1 MNEQNNNNGGYQG
14 YPQDGYYGNDPQ
26 IAQDT
31 PTTGAQP
38 YYGTGFENAY
48 SQGAQYQQP
57 QYQPQYQY
65 PPQMA
70 QPQGAQYQQPQSE
83 PIKQKPQETVA
94 DSGVEKKVKA
104 KETQTGGGVAK
115 STVAGLLVTVGLVMG
130 VIGFFIGRLAPS
142 VSVGGSTSLAPQSPS
157 GPTAD
162 ENTGD
167 VGGEE
172 GGEVGGVV
180 LDYFDGGTGTESDPY
195 IITTADQLMILA
207 DKVNRV
213 EDNLN
218 YAHFMLGSDID
229 LSEVSWIPIGTE
241 YSADGET
248 LSYATRFYGG
258 FDGNGYTINN
268 LKIYTTGNTVEA
280 GLFGNVADG
289 AYVRNVC
296 INGLDIDISA
306 ERYAY
311 IGGIAGNCDG
321 AIENCVVNGEI
332 RAESAGTVY
341 AGLVVGQS
349 FGAIT
354 GCEANGIVN
363 AEGDNTAVAGT
374 LAGRASYKV
383 SGCTAYGEIY
393 AKTTVA
399 PHSWPSG
406 TWAGGLIGAVSIGSI
421 PNELIIENCSSNG
434 RVEAIALGNDV
445 YAGALCGDLAGT
457 LINCESAAN
466 VYARFTGE
474 ADNGQYRG
482 VYAGGITGY
491 MQQGSEVLHS
501 IANGV
506 ILAESAEGVYVG
518 GMAGLCGED
527 ARVVGCEYHSGT
539 LSAVSYGD
547 NTNYNRSGA
556 YAGGIVGVADASVI
570 EACHFDSMA
579 SVSALCSADNIVYVG
594 GILGGVGN
602 NIYFTPAISDCYS
615 EGDVIAA
622 SADAC
627 VGGIA
632 GAIRGSI
639 SHCYSTSRIDVM
651 ATGDVLAGGIV
662 GDIDED
668 ASVYG
673 TYSCAKVGV
682 SALDGVYP
690 EYIHIGKICGSGDSR
705 VNNSYTFDYA
715 EIYYDESENTR
726 VWVSAVGEAMDSV
739 YLLRESF
746 YTETLGFDADTW
758 NFSEYMHEGFM
769 GPELKSVEKTYEDDV
784 YDDNDVHDDVYLPMI
799 PF

>member
-1 MNEQNNNNGGYQG
+1 MNEQNNNNGNYQG
-14 YPQDGYYGNDPQ
+14 YPQGGYYGNDPQ

-48 SQGAQYQQP
+48 SQGAQYQQS

-115 STVAGLLVTVGLVMG
+115 STAAGLLVTVMLISGL
-130 VIGFFIGRLAPS
+130 IGFILGRSSSS
-142 VSVGGSTSLAPQSPS
+142 VSSNVGGEAPMSPS
-157 GPTAD
+157 G
-162 ENTGD
+162 N
-167 VGGEE
+167 GETY
-172 GGEVGGVV
+172 VPDDSI
-180 LDYFDGGTGTESDPY
+180 DYFDGGTGKEFDPY

-229 LSEVSWIPIGTE
+229 LSGVSWIPIGTE

-248 LSYATRFYGG
+248 LSYGTRFYGG

-268 LKIYTTGNTVEA
+268 LKIYAAGHNVEA

-289 AYVRNVC
+289 AYIRNVC
-296 INGLDIDISA
+296 INGLDIDINA
-306 ERYAY
+306 EFGAY

-332 RAESAGTVY
+332 RAESADTVY

-363 AEGDNTAVAGT
+363 AEGDLTAVAGT

-383 SGCTAYGEIY
+383 SSCTAYGEIY

-406 TWAGGLIGAVSIGSI
+406 TWAGGLVGAVSIGSI
-421 PNELIIENCSSNG
+421 PNEMIIENCSSNG

-474 ADNGQYRG
+474 YDNGQSRD
-482 VYAGGITGY
+482 VYAGGIVGY
-491 MQQGSEVLHS
+491 MQSNSEILNSV
-501 IANGV
+501 ANGV
-506 ILAESAEGVYVG
+506 ILAESAESVFVG

-556 YAGGIVGVADASVI
+556 YAGGIVGTSDASVI
-570 EACHFDSMA
+570 QACHFDSMA

-594 GILGGVGN
+594 GILGGVGS

-622 SADAC
+622 STDAC

-632 GAIRGSI
+632 GTIRGSI

-651 ATGDVLAGGIV
+651 ASGDVHAGGIV
-662 GDIDED
+662 GDIDEN

-682 SALDGVYP
+682 SALDGAYP

-715 EIYYDESENTR
+715 EIYYDESENTS

-799 PF
+799 PFS

>member
-1 MNEQNNNNGGYQG
+1 MNEQNNNSNNYQG
-14 YPQDGYYGNDPQ
+14 YPQGGYYGNDPQ

-48 SQGAQYQQP
+48 SQGAQYQQ
-57 QYQPQYQY
+57 
-65 PPQMA
+65 
-70 QPQGAQYQQPQSE
+70 GVQYQQPQYQQMQT
-83 PIKQKPQETVA
+83 PYHRTPETSQPSPEQNASDGERETKVA
-94 DSGVEKKVKA
+94 S
-104 KETQTGGGVAK
+104 KETQRSGVAK
-115 STVAGLLVTVGLVMG
+115 STVAGLLVTVMLISGL
-130 VIGFFIGRLAPS
+130 IGFILGRSSSS
-142 VSVGGSTSLAPQSPS
+142 VSSDMGSEAPMLPS
-157 GPTAD
+157 G
-162 ENTGD
+162 N
-167 VGGEE
+167 GETY
-172 GGEVGGVV
+172 VPDDSI
-180 LDYFDGGTGTESDPY
+180 DYFDGGTGVESDPY
-195 IITTADQLMILA
+195 IISTAEQLMMLS
-207 DKVNRV
+207 DKVNNA

-218 YAHFMLGSDID
+218 YAHFRLGSDID
-229 LSEVSWIPIGTE
+229 LSNVAWTPIGRE
-241 YSADGET
+241 YEPGSMT
-248 LSYATRFYGG
+248 TSYQTKFYGG

-268 LKIYTTGNTVEA
+268 LSIYTEGYYITA
-280 GLFGNVADG
+280 GLFGSIADD
-289 AYVRNVC
+289 AYIRNVY
-296 INGLDIDISA
+296 INGLDIEINTDIGVMV
-306 ERYAY
+306 
-311 IGGIAGNCDG
+311 GGVVGNSDG
-321 AIENCVVNGEI
+321 VVENCCVNGEI
-332 RAESAGTVY
+332 RADGGEVVY
-341 AGLVVGQS
+341 AGLIVGHTL
-349 FGAIT
+349 GDIID
-354 GCEANGIVN
+354 CEANGVIN
-363 AEGDNTAVAGT
+363 IEAGITACAGT
-374 LAGRASYKV
+374 LAGRASHKV
-383 SGCTAYGEIY
+383 TGCTAYGEIY

-399 PHSWPSG
+399 PNTWPSG
-406 TWAGGLIGAVSIGSI
+406 TWAGGLVGAVSIGSI
-421 PNELIIENCSSNG
+421 PNEMIIENCSSNG

-474 ADNGQYRG
+474 YDNGQSCG
-482 VYAGGITGY
+482 VYAGGIVGY
-491 MQQGSEVLHS
+491 MQSKSEILNSV
-501 IANGV
+501 ANGV
-506 ILAESAEGVYVG
+506 ILAESAKSVFVG

-556 YAGGIVGVADASVI
+556 YAGGIVGTSNASVI
-570 EACHFDSMA
+570 QACHFDSMA

-594 GILGGVGN
+594 GILGGVGS

-622 SADAC
+622 STDAC

-690 EYIHIGKICGSGDSR
+690 EYIHIGKICGSGESR

-726 VWVSAVGEAMDSV
+726 VWVSAVGEAMDSA

-769 GPELKSVEKTYEDDV
+769 GPELKSVEGIYEDDV